1 MLRFENRP
9 QRKPQ
14 PQPQQKPQR
23 EPQLK
28 NRNSEDP
35 SRTIKEPQTLLWKT
49 AAALMK
55 NRSRNC
61 DKSQPQPLKNQRKG
75 TASRPQTCDSVLD
88 VIIYK
93 ILAKTQLI
101 Q

>member
-1 MLRFENRP
+1 MTHVVQTSVLRFENRP

-35 SRTIKEPQTLLWKT
+35 NRTIEEPQTLL
-49 AAALMK
+49 
-55 NRSRNC
+55 
-61 DKSQPQPLKNQRKG
+61 
-75 TASRPQTCDSVLD
+75 
-88 VIIYK
+88 
-93 ILAKTQLI
+93 
-101 Q
+101 

>member
-1 MLRFENRP
+1 MIIGTEYSKKIVDSVLRFENRP

-35 SRTIKEPQTLLWKT
+35 SRTIEEPQTLL
-49 AAALMK
+49 
-55 NRSRNC
+55 
-61 DKSQPQPLKNQRKG
+61 
-75 TASRPQTCDSVLD
+75 
-88 VIIYK
+88 
-93 ILAKTQLI
+93 
-101 Q
+101 